1 MSDKIYQKLSKVFN
15 TQPNNFTT
23 TDINTNIIILKNVYR
38 LIIYALLLLTSAF
51 LNSALGE
58 SLEKPDGS
66 PSIFDLPD
74 QGIFYGFVVNNS
86 SHFVEI
92 QLISTKN
99 KRQIFSNIALPASI
113 SFNKTNMRC
122 LDDRIKCKY
131 LPTHVIQLWLKLDC
145 YKVSIR
151 YRDDLID
158 DVQPGQWKSTVM
170 VLDKEY
176 TEESP
181 GPFTLEIEDD
191 QYKR

>member
-1 MSDKIYQKLSKVFN
+1 MSDKIYQKLAKVLN
-15 TQPNNFTT
+15 TLPNGFTS
-23 TDINTNIIILKNVYR
+23 TDINTNIKILKNAYR
-38 LIIYALLLLTSAF
+38 LIICALLTSAF
-51 LNSALGE
+51 FNSALGE
-58 SLEKPDGS
+58 PLEKPDGS

-74 QGIFYGFVVNNS
+74 QGIYYGFVVNNS

-92 QLISTKN
+92 QIISTKN
-99 KRQIFSNIALPASI
+99 KRQIFSKVALPASI

-131 LPTHVIQLWLKLDC
+131 LPTHVIPLWLKLDC

>member
-1 MSDKIYQKLSKVFN
+1 MSDKIYQKLSKV
-15 TQPNNFTT
+15 PNIQRNDCTS
-23 TDINTNIIILKNVYR
+23 TDINTNIKILKNVYR
-38 LIIYALLLLTSAF
+38 LIICVLLTSAF
-51 LNSALGE
+51 LNSAIGE
-58 SLEKPDGS
+58 PLEKTDGS

-92 QLISTKN
+92 QLISIKN

-113 SFNKTNMRC
+113 SLNKKNMQA
-122 LDDRIKCKY
+122 LDDKIKCKY
-131 LPTHVIQLWLKLDC
+131 LPTHVIPLWLKLDC
-145 YKVSIR
+145 YMVSIR

-158 DVQPGQWKSTVM
+158 DVQPGQWKSTFV

-176 TEESP
+176 REESP

-191 QYKR
+191 RYE

>member
-92 QLISTKN
+92 QLISIKN

-122 LDDRIKCKY
+122 LDDKIKCKC
-131 LPTHVIQLWLKLDC
+131 LPTHVIPLWLKLDC

-176 TEESP
+176 SEESP

>member
-122 LDDRIKCKY
+122 LDDKIKCKC
-131 LPTHVIQLWLKLDC
+131 LPNHVIPLWLKLDC